1 MESKTNYGSILDS
14 INFYSI
20 LRDVARSLWAIALG
34 AIAVAMIANLFAH
47 RKMESTYST
56 KATFVITSRTSGN
69 YAYNNLNAAA
79 TMAESSTNVL
89 NSSLLRRKVCED
101 LGVSSFNATMSAN
114 AIKDTNLM
122 TLKVTSDAPWNTYR
136 ITRSVMRNMEELT
149 NHISSDMVME
159 VLQDPA
165 VPTRPDA
172 AVSPRK
178 QMIKY
183 GAIAGLALTALFVY
197 LSYKKDTIKSEED
210 LEEKLDA
217 KSLGELYT
225 YGKRSI
231 FRSKKKKNKLLIT
244 ELTAGFEFTERF
256 KKLAAR
262 IASEADKNNAKVII
276 VTSVRE
282 HEGKST
288 VASNTAL
295 ALARKTDRV
304 LLIDGDMRR
313 PTLASLFLEPGE
325 KPEYSLSDVLDG
337 AVILEEAIFRDEKR
351 DLDLLLSAHGSPN
364 STDLV
369 SSEEMQRLI
378 EDVRPDYDYV
388 IIDTPPMS
396 LMADAEVLANIADL
410 SVLTVKYDLVSAR
423 DINDAIDSLRGCRAE
438 FAGCVLN
445 EIKSLPG
452 ERVAV
457 IGYGGYGRYGK
468 YGKYGRYGKYGKY
481 GKYGN
486 YGNYGNYGAYG
497 RYGHYGA
504 YGYYGHYGDEQREE
518 PEKPAEK

>member
-1 MESKTNYGSILDS
+1 MESKTKYNSILDS

-20 LRDVARSLWAIALG
+20 LRDIVRSLWAIALG
-34 AIAVAMIANLFAH
+34 AIAVGMIANLIAH
-47 RKMESTYST
+47 NRLESTYST

-101 LGVSSFNATMSAN
+101 IGVSSFNAKMSAK

-122 TLKVTSDAPWNTYR
+122 TLSVTSDTPWNTYR
-136 ITRSVMRNMEELT
+136 ITRSVMKNMEELT
-149 NHISSDMVME
+149 YHISSDMVLE

-165 VPTRPDA
+165 VPTKPNY
-172 AVSPRK
+172 STPPRK

-197 LSYKKDTIKSEED
+197 LSYKKDTVKSEED

-217 KSLGELYT
+217 KCLGELYT
-225 YGKRSI
+225 YGSRSI
-231 FRSKKKKNKLLIT
+231 FKKNKSKLLIT
-244 ELTAGFEFTERF
+244 EITAGFEFTERF

-262 IASEADKNNAKVII
+262 VASEADKNGSRVIL

-288 VASNTAL
+288 VASNIAL

-313 PTLASLFLEPGE
+313 PTLTALFMENGE
-325 KPEYSLSDVLDG
+325 KPELSLCDVLNCTASFED
-337 AVILEEAIFRDEKR
+337 AVFHDEKR
-351 DLDLLLSAHGSPN
+351 DIDLLLSAHGSPN

-378 EDVRPDYDYV
+378 EDAKYEYDYV

-396 LMADAEVLANIADL
+396 LMADAEVLANL
-410 SVLTVKYDLVSAR
+410 SDMSLLTVKYDFVSAR

-438 FAGCVLN
+438 FIGCVLN

-452 ERVAV
+452 ERIAV

-468 YGKYGRYGKYGKY
+468 YGKYGRYGRYGKY

-504 YGYYGHYGDEQREE
+504 YGYYGHYGDNAKDDESTDT
-518 PEKPAEK
+518 EK